1 MLCIL
6 KKIIHKLHYST
17 NIVKYY
23 NPSNFIYIYIYI
35 YNIHQPLAMGWTV
48 LGSNFGGGGEIS
60 PTRPDRPWDLPGLLY
75 NGYRVILGD

>member
-35 YNIHQPLAMGWTV
+35 YQPLAMGWTV
-48 LGSNFGGGGEIS
+48 LESNFGGGV
-60 PTRPDRPWDLPGLLY
+60 RYLPPVQTGP
-75 NGYRVILGD
+75 GTYRASCTMDTG